1 MNSFDTT
8 QRLSLTDN
16 KVTEITEIEQTSINL
31 SSSSSSSLSSTLSE
45 PELIQ
50 NFTNIKNSEL
60 IINKNLIL
68 NITDYENYKPLPDSD
83 LNNYDKIICTLITN
97 ENYLHGL
104 INLNYS
110 LKLVNSKY
118 PLIALYTPN
127 LINNLKFQKKLDSLN
142 IKKLK
147 INYLNPLISKNYEI
161 DTRFNDC
168 WTKLQAFSLFNFKK
182 IILLDSDMI
191 ILKNFDEL
199 MDLKLSE
206 NNKVFAASH
215 ACLCNPFKKSHYPK
229 NWHKL
234 NCKHTLDKDNEDNDE
249 NEYEYED
256 LHLCNSGLLVI
267 DPLPEY
273 YELILKA
280 LNNEEKTKNY
290 IFPDQDLISDI
301 FKGKWLSLSYIYNCL
316 KTFNLIHKDIWDIN
330 EIKIIHY
337 ILTPKPWNL
346 LKNDYSNELIDNQI
360 EKGNGNEKTNKK
372 FNDDTE
378 TFKYWFDID
387 NKRLLDK
394 SN

>member
-1 MNSFDTT
+1 MNSIDKT
-8 QRLSLTDN
+8 QNLSFTDS
-16 KVTEITEIEQTSINL
+16 KITEITEIEQTSIN
-31 SSSSSSSLSSTLSE
+31 SSFSSLLSSTLSE
-45 PELIQ
+45 PDS
-50 NFTNIKNSEL
+50 NSNLKTINSVKTPEL

-68 NITDYENYKPLPDSD
+68 NTNDYENYKPLPDSD
-83 LNNYDKIICTLITN
+83 LNCYDKIICTLITN
-97 ENYLHGL
+97 ESYLHGL

-118 PLIALYTPN
+118 PLVALYTPN

-147 INYLNPLISKNYEI
+147 IDYLNPSTSKNYEI

-182 IILLDSDMI
+182 IILLDTDMI
-191 ILKNFDEL
+191 IFKNFDEL

-215 ACLCNPFKKSHYPK
+215 ACLCNPFKKSHYPQ

-234 NCKHTLDKDNEDNDE
+234 NCKHTLSNQDEDKDDQ

-267 DPLPEY
+267 DPLPEH
-273 YELILKA
+273 YESILKA
-280 LNNEEKTKNY
+280 LGDEEKIQSY
-290 IFPDQDLISDI
+290 IFPDQDLISDV

-316 KTFNLIHKDIWDIN
+316 KTFNLIHKDIWDLN

-346 LKNDYSNELIDNQI
+346 LKNDYSNELIDDQI
-360 EKGNGNEKTNKK
+360 ENGNANNKK
-372 FNDDTE
+372 FIDDTE
-378 TFKYWFDID
+378 TFKYWFGID

-394 SN
+394 SS

>member
-1 MNSFDTT
+1 MNSIDKT
-8 QRLSLTDN
+8 QNLSFTDS
-16 KVTEITEIEQTSINL
+16 KITEITEIEQTSIN
-31 SSSSSSSLSSTLSE
+31 SSFSSLLSSTLSE
-45 PELIQ
+45 PDS
-50 NFTNIKNSEL
+50 NSNLKTINSVKTPEL

-68 NITDYENYKPLPDSD
+68 NISDYENYTPLPDSD
-83 LNNYDKIICTLITN
+83 LNSYDKIICTLITN
-97 ENYLHGL
+97 ESYLHGL

-118 PLIALYTPN
+118 PLVVLYTPN

-147 INYLNPLISKNYEI
+147 IDYLNPSTSKNYEI

-182 IILLDSDMI
+182 IILLDTDMI
-191 ILKNFDEL
+191 IFKNFDEL

-215 ACLCNPFKKSHYPK
+215 ACLCNPFKKSHYPQ

-234 NCKHTLDKDNEDNDE
+234 NCKHTLLNQEEDEDDQD
-249 NEYEYED
+249 EYEYED
-256 LHLCNSGLLVI
+256 LQLCNSGLLVI
-267 DPLPEY
+267 DPLPEH
-273 YELILKA
+273 YESILKA
-280 LNNEEKTKNY
+280 LGDEEKIQNY
-290 IFPDQDLISDI
+290 IFPDQDLISDV

-316 KTFNLIHKDIWDIN
+316 KTFNLIHKDIWDLN

-346 LKNDYSNELIDNQI
+346 LKNDYSNELIDDQI
-360 EKGNGNEKTNKK
+360 ENGNANNKK
-372 FNDDTE
+372 FIDDTE

-394 SN
+394 SS